1 MPTLVISLVFHAG
14 AAFLQYGQAMKGN
27 GAPYYFACFVNAFLA
42 SIGLWCLLFA
52 TDGGHIS
59 RRVPPRL
66 NSAQTNF
73 FRPEQTRY
81 RWNHYLRVYWRN
93 NRGPAGF
100 HSKMR
105 RRTNA
110 NSYRPHSSV
119 LSHEH
124 LLDLTCYAFI
134 SNKKWTLAAG
144 IEVVY
149 MHWRRPGGVSGC
161 SMCASKFILDVDF
174 PSSNISKS

>member
-81 RWNHYLRVYWRN
+81 RWNHYLRVYWC

-105 RRTNA
+105 RRINA
-110 NSYRPHSSV
+110 NSYQPHSSV
-119 LSHEH
+119 LSHETSFRSH
-124 LLDLTCYAFI
+124 LLCIHLKQKMNTSCWNRSRLHALTAP
-134 SNKKWTLAAG
+134 
-144 IEVVY
+144 
-149 MHWRRPGGVSGC
+149 WRCFWMLHAR
-161 SMCASKFILDVDF
+161 F
-174 PSSNISKS
+174 